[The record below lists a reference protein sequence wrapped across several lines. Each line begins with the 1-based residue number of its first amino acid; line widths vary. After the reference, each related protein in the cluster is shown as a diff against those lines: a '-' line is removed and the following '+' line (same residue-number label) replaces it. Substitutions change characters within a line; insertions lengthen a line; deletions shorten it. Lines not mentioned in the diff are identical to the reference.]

1 MLRSCVRT
9 RCVRREFFCVFL
21 AISLFFFCDA
31 WLLARRRSTPPLAV
45 VHLPLRH
52 QAAGPRWYMSANEG
66 RYAAN
71 VGVALASAAAYSD
84 VSPRFIRAVVG
95 WASPR
100 LEAIVMRAGTPVIVH
115 DVRYMSALKAAAA
128 KLFPKDLQA
137 PSVAVG
143 TFVRLD
149 IAVLAAAETLNETAD
164 WVFLH
169 LEEAAER
176 MAAFPLDDVVLY
188 TDTDVVFEP
197 GALLGAALASGELS
211 TPAVFAAASEL
222 NVTDYDALN
231 SGVLLLR
238 VSGFLRVYDMLWA
251 DMGRTGFVCMQA
263 AWDQGCLREFARA
276 HGLMAAPAARLP
288 PSWHWRPYLRWP
300 DDALPRGAPTRLVHF
315 HGPKPLHLV
324 RFVLDPHVLEG
335 LPIDHPWFPP
345 EYRDMWARNPA
356 GFIWAL
362 SRWVMHANVLAG
374 V

>member
-1 MLRSCVRT
+1 M
-9 RCVRREFFCVFL
+9 CVFL
-21 AISLFFFCDA
+21 ATFFFFGGA
-31 WLLARRRSTPPLAV
+31 WLLSCHRTPV
-45 VHLPLRH
+45 VLRALRPPPH
-52 QAAGPRWYMSANEG
+52 TSVSGPRWYMSANEG
-66 RYAAN
+66 RYAHC

-84 VSPRFIRAVVG
+84 VSPRFIRAVAG

-100 LEAIVMRAGTPVIVH
+100 LDTIVSRAGTPVIVH
-115 DVRYMSALKAAAA
+115 DVRHASALKAAAA
-128 KLFPKDLQA
+128 ALFPNDLQA
-137 PSVAVG
+137 PNVAAG
-143 TFVRLD
+143 TFVRFD
-149 IAVLAAAETLNETAD
+149 IAALAAAETLNESAD

-169 LEEAAER
+169 LQEAAER
-176 MAAFPLDDVVLY
+176 MEARPLDDVVLY

-197 GALLGAALASGELS
+197 GSSLGSALASGELL

-222 NVTDYDALN
+222 DVTDYDALN

-251 DMGRTGFVCMQA
+251 HMGRNGFVCMLA

-276 HGLMAAPAARLP
+276 YGLMAAPAARLP
-288 PSWHWRPYLRWP
+288 PSWHWRPYLHWP
-300 DDALPRGAPTRLVHF
+300 DDAVPRGSPARLVHF

-335 LPIDHPWFPP
+335 LPIEHPWFPP
-345 EYRDMWARNPA
+345 EYRDLWARNPA

-362 SRWVMHANVLAG
+362 SRWVTHANSLVG